1 MRRSLLLI
9 VLTATVALM
18 TPAAIYAA
26 SPNTALLVSGTVKG
40 IPANSVGS
48 LDVTNSA
55 ELRFHY
61 GKSVFALPYQQ
72 ITNTQVVEP
81 DGRHLWKVHVPTLG
95 KGSRLLTITFKDGDA
110 SRMLTFKAPAPTVSH
125 LVSTIDD
132 RRETPKTASP
142 ASTSAKASVTQTPE
156 LWWGDRYWKTNRNKA
171 KWPAPESEAQGVPTA
186 TKE

>member
-18 TPAAIYAA
+18 TPAAIHAA
-26 SPNTALLVSGTVKG
+26 SPNTALLVGGTVKG

-48 LDVTNSA
+48 LDVTNSS

-81 DGRHLWKVHVPTLG
+81 DGRHLWKVPVPTLG

-110 SRMLTFKAPAPTVSH
+110 SRMLTFKAPAHTVSQ
-125 LVSTIDD
+125 LVSAIDD
-132 RRETPKTASP
+132 RRETPKTAS
-142 ASTSAKASVTQTPE
+142 ASASAKASVTQTPE
-156 LWWGDRYWKTNRNKA
+156 VWWGDRYWKTNRNKA
-171 KWPAPESEAQGVPTA
+171 KWPTPESETQGVPTA

>member
-1 MRRSLLLI
+1 MRRSLLLT

-26 SPNTALLVSGTVKG
+26 SPSTALLVSGTVKG
-40 IPANSVGS
+40 IPANSIGS

-55 ELRFHY
+55 ELRFRY

-81 DGRHLWKVHVPTLG
+81 DGKHLWKVPVPTLG
-95 KGSRLLTITFKDGDA
+95 KGSRLLTITFKDGDDT
-110 SRMLTFKAPAPTVSH
+110 RMLTFKAPSYTVAH
-125 LVSTIDD
+125 LASTIDD
-132 RRETPKTASP
+132 RRQSPKSSAE
-142 ASTSAKASVTQTPE
+142 SAKASVTQTPE
-156 LWWGDRYWKTNRNKA
+156 VWWGDRYWRTNRNKA
-171 KWPAPESEAQGVPTA
+171 KWPEGETQGATAA

>member
-18 TPAAIYAA
+18 TPAAIHAS

-48 LDVTNSA
+48 LDVTNST

-81 DGRHLWKVHVPTLG
+81 DGKHLWKVPVPTLG
-95 KGSRLLTITFKDGDA
+95 KGSRLLTITFKDGDD
-110 SRMLTFKAPAPTVSH
+110 SRMLTFKAPAHTVTH
-125 LVSTIDD
+125 LVSAIDD
-132 RRETPKTASP
+132 RRESPKP
-142 ASTSAKASVTQTPE
+142 ASGSASAKASVTQAPE
-156 LWWGDRYWKTNRNKA
+156 VWWGDRYWKTNRNKA
-171 KWPAPESEAQGVPTA
+171 KWPTPESETQGVPTA